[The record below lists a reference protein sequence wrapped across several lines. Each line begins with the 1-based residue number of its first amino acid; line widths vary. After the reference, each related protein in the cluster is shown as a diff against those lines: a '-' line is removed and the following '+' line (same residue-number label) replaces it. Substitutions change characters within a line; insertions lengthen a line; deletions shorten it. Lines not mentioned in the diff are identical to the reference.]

1 MKENKTQLENQKRLD
16 FLYRNHHSWL
26 MACSFNISRNVEIS
40 EDLVS
45 DLYLYLAEKC
55 SPKLWFLESF
65 NLLYCHSFL
74 KTRYINKIK
83 INNRFNPISDTYD
96 VEDTPY
102 DRDFDENMETA
113 YKEIITQFS
122 ELQKTPLWAS
132 AKLAE
137 MYYLNPKNTF
147 DSLATFETESV
158 LGLRHHIDNGP
169 AEHSQQLVGWFRR
182 VDQRPQNIEY
192 SALPFFS
199 QGLSHWYNFLKRWV
213 KGGSKHEAESQLL
226 HRSLQNSVIG
236 PDIDPYG
243 LQKIRA
249 SALRC
254 NRSIPMLENRNPG
267 CRYDKRYGGA
277 NVKCMLLIPPS
288 SANVDRPGA
297 PFIQSRISSKLPIT
311 SGKSRNFLKRFS
323 LKSEFCKK
331 IRFLDGVLL
340 R

>member
-147 DSLATFETESV
+147 DSLATEIGISKSTVFLNVRKIKNHLQETITS
-158 LGLRHHIDNGP
+158 
-169 AEHSQQLVGWFRR
+169 
-182 VDQRPQNIEY
+182 
-192 SALPFFS
+192 PFKNEKS
-199 QGLSHWYNFLKRWV
+199 YK
-213 KGGSKHEAESQLL
+213 K
-226 HRSLQNSVIG
+226 
-236 PDIDPYG
+236 
-243 LQKIRA
+243 
-249 SALRC
+249 
-254 NRSIPMLENRNPG
+254 
-267 CRYDKRYGGA
+267 
-277 NVKCMLLIPPS
+277 
-288 SANVDRPGA
+288 
-297 PFIQSRISSKLPIT
+297 RISEK
-311 SGKSRNFLKRFS
+311 
-323 LKSEFCKK
+323 
-331 IRFLDGVLL
+331 
-340 R
+340 

>member
-26 MACSFNISRNVEIS
+26 MSCSFNISRNVEIS

-147 DSLATFETESV
+147 DSLATEIGISKSTVFLNVRKIKNHLQETITS
-158 LGLRHHIDNGP
+158 
-169 AEHSQQLVGWFRR
+169 
-182 VDQRPQNIEY
+182 
-192 SALPFFS
+192 PFKNEKS
-199 QGLSHWYNFLKRWV
+199 YK
-213 KGGSKHEAESQLL
+213 K
-226 HRSLQNSVIG
+226 
-236 PDIDPYG
+236 
-243 LQKIRA
+243 
-249 SALRC
+249 
-254 NRSIPMLENRNPG
+254 
-267 CRYDKRYGGA
+267 
-277 NVKCMLLIPPS
+277 
-288 SANVDRPGA
+288 
-297 PFIQSRISSKLPIT
+297 RISEK
-311 SGKSRNFLKRFS
+311 
-323 LKSEFCKK
+323 
-331 IRFLDGVLL
+331 
-340 R
+340 

>member
-1 MKENKTQLENQKRLD
+1 MKENKTQLENQNRLD

-147 DSLATFETESV
+147 DSLATEIGISKSTVFLNVRKIKNHLQETITS
-158 LGLRHHIDNGP
+158 
-169 AEHSQQLVGWFRR
+169 
-182 VDQRPQNIEY
+182 
-192 SALPFFS
+192 PFKNEKS
-199 QGLSHWYNFLKRWV
+199 YK
-213 KGGSKHEAESQLL
+213 K
-226 HRSLQNSVIG
+226 
-236 PDIDPYG
+236 
-243 LQKIRA
+243 
-249 SALRC
+249 
-254 NRSIPMLENRNPG
+254 
-267 CRYDKRYGGA
+267 
-277 NVKCMLLIPPS
+277 
-288 SANVDRPGA
+288 
-297 PFIQSRISSKLPIT
+297 RISEK
-311 SGKSRNFLKRFS
+311 
-323 LKSEFCKK
+323 
-331 IRFLDGVLL
+331 
-340 R
+340 

>member
-26 MACSFNISRNVEIS
+26 MSCSFNISRNVEIS

-102 DRDFDENMETA
+102 DRDFDENMESA

-147 DSLATFETESV
+147 DSLATEIGISKSTVFLNVRKIKNHLQETITS
-158 LGLRHHIDNGP
+158 
-169 AEHSQQLVGWFRR
+169 
-182 VDQRPQNIEY
+182 
-192 SALPFFS
+192 PFKNEKS
-199 QGLSHWYNFLKRWV
+199 YK
-213 KGGSKHEAESQLL
+213 K
-226 HRSLQNSVIG
+226 
-236 PDIDPYG
+236 
-243 LQKIRA
+243 
-249 SALRC
+249 
-254 NRSIPMLENRNPG
+254 
-267 CRYDKRYGGA
+267 
-277 NVKCMLLIPPS
+277 
-288 SANVDRPGA
+288 
-297 PFIQSRISSKLPIT
+297 RISEK
-311 SGKSRNFLKRFS
+311 
-323 LKSEFCKK
+323 
-331 IRFLDGVLL
+331 
-340 R
+340 

>member
-26 MACSFNISRNVEIS
+26 MSVAFNISRNVEIS

-147 DSLATFETESV
+147 DSLATEIGISKSTVFLNVRKIKNHLQETITS
-158 LGLRHHIDNGP
+158 
-169 AEHSQQLVGWFRR
+169 
-182 VDQRPQNIEY
+182 
-192 SALPFFS
+192 PFKNEKS
-199 QGLSHWYNFLKRWV
+199 YK
-213 KGGSKHEAESQLL
+213 K
-226 HRSLQNSVIG
+226 
-236 PDIDPYG
+236 
-243 LQKIRA
+243 
-249 SALRC
+249 
-254 NRSIPMLENRNPG
+254 
-267 CRYDKRYGGA
+267 
-277 NVKCMLLIPPS
+277 
-288 SANVDRPGA
+288 
-297 PFIQSRISSKLPIT
+297 RISEK
-311 SGKSRNFLKRFS
+311 
-323 LKSEFCKK
+323 
-331 IRFLDGVLL
+331 
-340 R
+340 

>member
-147 DSLATFETESV
+147 DSLATEIGISKSTVFLNVRKIKNHLQET
-158 LGLRHHIDNGP
+158 
-169 AEHSQQLVGWFRR
+169 
-182 VDQRPQNIEY
+182 
-192 SALPFFS
+192 
-199 QGLSHWYNFLKRWV
+199 
-213 KGGSKHEAESQLL
+213 
-226 HRSLQNSVIG
+226 
-236 PDIDPYG
+236 
-243 LQKIRA
+243 
-249 SALRC
+249 
-254 NRSIPMLENRNPG
+254 
-267 CRYDKRYGGA
+267 
-277 NVKCMLLIPPS
+277 
-288 SANVDRPGA
+288 
-297 PFIQSRISSKLPIT
+297 IT
-311 SGKSRNFLKRFS
+311 SPFKNETKNKL
-323 LKSEFCKK
+323 
-331 IRFLDGVLL
+331 
-340 R
+340 

>member
-26 MACSFNISRNVEIS
+26 MACGFNISRNVEIS

-147 DSLATFETESV
+147 DSLATEIGISKSTVFLNVRKIKNHLQETITS
-158 LGLRHHIDNGP
+158 
-169 AEHSQQLVGWFRR
+169 
-182 VDQRPQNIEY
+182 
-192 SALPFFS
+192 PFKNEKS
-199 QGLSHWYNFLKRWV
+199 YK
-213 KGGSKHEAESQLL
+213 K
-226 HRSLQNSVIG
+226 
-236 PDIDPYG
+236 
-243 LQKIRA
+243 
-249 SALRC
+249 
-254 NRSIPMLENRNPG
+254 
-267 CRYDKRYGGA
+267 
-277 NVKCMLLIPPS
+277 
-288 SANVDRPGA
+288 
-297 PFIQSRISSKLPIT
+297 RISEK
-311 SGKSRNFLKRFS
+311 
-323 LKSEFCKK
+323 
-331 IRFLDGVLL
+331 
-340 R
+340 